1 MARFTKTQ
9 LGREEIAARKMAF
22 DRPTR
27 NLLLIIDPS
36 RDGEDW
42 LQMVHGAEA
51 GALAALEEAGLIE
64 RANAPAAS
72 AAAPARAPRDE
83 GRGDARSA
91 PGMGSLAGPDSVL
104 RPAGESSLDDDA
116 LYERLNGV
124 VKAQLGLV
132 QGLRMTLAIEQADG
146 REALCAVARQV
157 IALVREH
164 RGESAAAS
172 VSWTL
177 GFEA

>member
-64 RANAPAAS
+64 RAQA
-72 AAAPARAPRDE
+72 AAAPAAPPTRPSRPE
-83 GRGDARSA
+83 RGPAGTLSA
-91 PGMGSLAGPDSVL
+91 AAADSVL
-104 RPAGESSLDDDA
+104 RPPGETSLDDDA

-146 REALCAVARQV
+146 HEALCAVARQV
-157 IALVREH
+157 IAAVREH
-164 RGESAAAS
+164 RGEAAAAS
-172 VSWTL
+172 ASWTL

>member
-27 NLLLIIDPS
+27 NLLLIIDAS

-64 RANAPAAS
+64 RAQAPAAS
-72 AAAPARAPRDE
+72 VAAPARSSRSE
-83 GRGDARSA
+83 RGE
-91 PGMGSLAGPDSVL
+91 DSVL
-104 RPAGESSLDDDA
+104 RPAGETSLDDDA

-132 QGLRMTLAIEQADG
+132 QGLRLTLAIEQAEG

-157 IALVREH
+157 IALVREQ
-164 RGESAAAS
+164 RGEAAAAS